1 MNLIA
6 MALAQG
12 DPLAQL
18 KEGLDTPI
26 LERLVGLLGIAA
38 IIGIAYLI
46 SWDRKNVNW
55 RLVGSGLLLQAAF
68 AVIVLRSGPGR
79 WFFQKVGNMANDLL
93 SFSTFGASI
102 VFGNLVNSTVPVGVP
117 RPGGVDASGGLV
129 AETGASFA
137 FNVLPTIV
145 FFSALTTVLYYLGVL
160 QVIVRGVAWVMQ
172 RTLKTSGAETLSASG
187 NIFIGQTEAP
197 LLVRPFIEKM
207 TPSELHTVMTGGFAT
222 VAGGVMAIYILL
234 LRDYIPSIA
243 GHLIAASVMNAPA
256 GLLLSKIIL
265 PETGKPVTGGS
276 LEINVERTQSNVIDA
291 AADGASTGAKLAIN
305 IAAMMMAFFA
315 LIALLN
321 ALISW
326 GGGLV
331 GLQGLSIEYV
341 IGQAVRPLVWL
352 MGVPWADT
360 TYVGT
365 LMGVKVVLTEL
376 VAYTRFAS
384 DMTGGLAD
392 IQPRSMIIATYA
404 LLGFANLPSIAI
416 QIGGISSLAPSRR
429 SELSKLGLRAMIA
442 GNLAAFMSACL
453 AGMLA

>member
-1 MNLIA
+1 VNLIA

-12 DPLAQL
+12 DPLAVL
-18 KEGLDTPI
+18 REGLDTPL

-46 SWDRKNVNW
+46 SWDRKHVNW

-68 AVIVLRSGPGR
+68 ALIVLRSGPGR
-79 WFFQKVGNMANDLL
+79 WFFQKVGDMANDLL

-102 VFGNLVNSTVPVGVP
+102 VFGNLVGSTVPVGVP
-117 RPGGVDASGGLV
+117 TPGGVDASGGLV
-129 AETGASFA
+129 AETGAFFA

-331 GLQGLSIEYV
+331 GLQGLSIEYM

-384 DMTGGLAD
+384 DLTGGLAA
-392 IQPRSMIIATYA
+392 IEPRSMIIATYA

-416 QIGGISSLAPSRR
+416 QIGGISGLAPSRR

>member
-129 AETGASFA
+129 AETGAFFA

>member
-18 KEGLDTPI
+18 REGLDTPI

-38 IIGIAYLI
+38 IIGIAYLL

-55 RLVGSGLLLQAAF
+55 RLVGSGLLLQGAF

-79 WFFQKVGNMANDLL
+79 WFFQKVGDMANDLL

-102 VFGNLVNSTVPVGVP
+102 VFGKLVNSTVPVGVP
-117 RPGGVDASGGLV
+117 TPGGVDASGGLV
-129 AETGASFA
+129 AETGAFFA

-160 QVIVRGVAWVMQ
+160 QVVVRGVAWVMQ

-207 TPSELHTVMTGGFAT
+207 TPSELNTVMTGGFAT

-321 ALISW
+321 ALINW

-331 GLQGLSIEYV
+331 GLQGLSIEYM

-365 LMGVKVVLTEL
+365 LMGVKIVLTEL

-384 DMTGGLAD
+384 DLTGGLSSV
-392 IQPRSMIIATYA
+392 QPRSMIIATYA

-416 QIGGISSLAPSRR
+416 QIGGISALAPSRR

>member
-1 MNLIA
+1 
-6 MALAQG
+6 
-12 DPLAQL
+12 
-18 KEGLDTPI
+18 
-26 LERLVGLLGIAA
+26 
-38 IIGIAYLI
+38 
-46 SWDRKNVNW
+46 
-55 RLVGSGLLLQAAF
+55 
-68 AVIVLRSGPGR
+68 
-79 WFFQKVGNMANDLL
+79 
-93 SFSTFGASI
+93 
-102 VFGNLVNSTVPVGVP
+102 
-117 RPGGVDASGGLV
+117 
-129 AETGASFA
+129 
-137 FNVLPTIV
+137 
-145 FFSALTTVLYYLGVL
+145 
-160 QVIVRGVAWVMQ
+160 
-172 RTLKTSGAETLSASG
+172 
-187 NIFIGQTEAP
+187 
-197 LLVRPFIEKM
+197 
-207 TPSELHTVMTGGFAT
+207 MTGGFAT

-276 LEINVERTQSNVIDA
+276 LEISVERTQSNVIDA

-331 GLQGLSIEYV
+331 GLQGLSIESM

-384 DMTGGLAD
+384 DMTGGLAA

-416 QIGGISSLAPSRR
+416 QIGGISGLAPSRR

-453 AGMLA
+453 AGMLV

>member
-1 MNLIA
+1 
-6 MALAQG
+6 
-12 DPLAQL
+12 
-18 KEGLDTPI
+18 
-26 LERLVGLLGIAA
+26 
-38 IIGIAYLI
+38 
-46 SWDRKNVNW
+46 
-55 RLVGSGLLLQAAF
+55 
-68 AVIVLRSGPGR
+68 
-79 WFFQKVGNMANDLL
+79 
-93 SFSTFGASI
+93 
-102 VFGNLVNSTVPVGVP
+102 
-117 RPGGVDASGGLV
+117 
-129 AETGASFA
+129 
-137 FNVLPTIV
+137 
-145 FFSALTTVLYYLGVL
+145 
-160 QVIVRGVAWVMQ
+160 
-172 RTLKTSGAETLSASG
+172 
-187 NIFIGQTEAP
+187 
-197 LLVRPFIEKM
+197 
-207 TPSELHTVMTGGFAT
+207 
-222 VAGGVMAIYILL
+222 
-234 LRDYIPSIA
+234 
-243 GHLIAASVMNAPA
+243 
-256 GLLLSKIIL
+256 
-265 PETGKPVTGGS
+265 
-276 LEINVERTQSNVIDA
+276 
-291 AADGASTGAKLAIN
+291 
-305 IAAMMMAFFA
+305 MMMAFFA

-442 GNLAAFMSACL
+442 GQPRSIHERVPRRHARLGRCRYWLSSAPRL
-453 AGMLA
+453 VSSRAGPRCVPESASCWARA

>member
-1 MNLIA
+1 MNLLV

-18 KEGLDTPI
+18 RDGLDTPL

-46 SWDRKNVNW
+46 SWDRKSVNW
-55 RLVGSGLLLQAAF
+55 RLVGSGLLLQGAF
-68 AVIVLRSGPGR
+68 ALIVLRSGPGR
-79 WFFQKVGNMANDLL
+79 WFFQKVGDLANELL
-93 SFSTFGASI
+93 SFSTYGASI
-102 VFGNLVNSTVPVGVP
+102 VFGNLVNSNVPVGVP
-117 RPGGVDASGGLV
+117 TPGGVDASGGLV
-129 AETGASFA
+129 AQTGAFFA

-160 QVIVRGVAWVMQ
+160 QVVVRGVAWVMQ
-172 RTLKTSGAETLSASG
+172 RTLRTSGAETLSASG

-197 LLVRPFIEKM
+197 LLVRPFIDKM

-276 LEINVERTQSNVIDA
+276 LAINVERTQSNVIDA

-331 GLQGLSIEYV
+331 GLQGLSIEYI

-360 TYVGT
+360 AYVGT

-376 VAYTRFAS
+376 VAYTKLAS
-384 DMTGGLAD
+384 DLTGGLAA

-416 QIGGISSLAPSRR
+416 QIGGISGLAPSRR
-429 SELSKLGLRAMIA
+429 SELSRLGLKAMIA